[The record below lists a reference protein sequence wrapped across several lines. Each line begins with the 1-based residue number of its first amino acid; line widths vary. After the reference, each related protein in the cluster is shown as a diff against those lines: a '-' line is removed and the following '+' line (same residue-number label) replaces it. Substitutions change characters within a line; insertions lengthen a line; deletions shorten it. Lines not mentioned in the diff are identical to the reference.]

1 MSAFNHNIKLI
12 RALTKKKQPA
22 FAELIKSNKSNI
34 KTWETTETL
43 PTDVLIYSRLAEIA
57 GVTEHDIKTK
67 KLTEKDINIK
77 VEKVEQES
85 TVSQSKYLQLLES
98 NDRFFK
104 NEYAQMLLSLKELI
118 GLSKKQEALLKL
130 NLQHV
135 GAVEA
140 LQKGVEPEVI
150 QEQINIQIADMGP
163 SEETDNDAYNHGK
176 P

>member
-12 RALTKKKQPA
+12 RALTKKKQPE
-22 FAELIKSNKSNI
+22 FAELIKSNKSNV

-43 PTDVLIYSRLAEIA
+43 PTDILIYTRLAEIA
-57 GVTEHDIKTK
+57 GVTVNDIKNK
-67 KLTEKDINIK
+67 PLTEKDINLK
-77 VEKVEQES
+77 VEKVEHAKGNS
-85 TVSQSKYLQLLES
+85 DNSNYIKLLES

-104 NEYAQMLLSLKELI
+104 NEYAQMLLSLRELI

-140 LQKGVEPEVI
+140 LQQGVDPEVV
-150 QEQINIQIADMGP
+150 QEQINIQIAEMASSG
-163 SEETDNDAYNHGK
+163 EMDNDADM
-176 P
+176 

>member
-12 RALTKKKQPA
+12 RALTGKKQPE

-43 PTDVLIYSRLAEIA
+43 PTDVLIYSRLAELA
-57 GVTEHDIKTK
+57 GVSVYDLKNK
-67 KLTEKDINIK
+67 PLTEKDISLK
-77 VEKVEQES
+77 VEKVEHKSDSIQ
-85 TVSQSKYLQLLES
+85 TKYLQLLES
-98 NDRFFK
+98 NDKFFK
-104 NEYAQMLLSLKELI
+104 SEYAQMLLSLRELI

-140 LQKGVEPEVI
+140 LQKGVEPDVV
-150 QEQINIQIADMGP
+150 QEQINIQIADIEPFEG
-163 SEETDNDAYNHGK
+163 TDNDADN
-176 P
+176 